1 MQDVQ
6 DVPSFCWVA
15 RGCSSAPGLIARVSN
30 KYPSKRILK
39 SYLDMRTWFSGST
52 KWDDFPL
59 GTTGYHLIPQVVKD
73 DFLGAIEAQLQCS
86 GLGLMA
92 HPLTWMGNRPKG
104 RSDTLPFRTG
114 FRRWMKPLKIGG
126 FSGWNCKFTRGI
138 IYIHIHIYVFNDTCV

>member
-52 KWDDFPL
+52 EWDDFPL
-59 GTTGYHLIPQVVKD
+59 GTTGYHWVPLGQVVKD
-73 DFLGAIEAQLQCS
+73 DFLGAMEAQLQCS

-104 RSDTLPFRTG
+104 RSDMDPAIHRVLEGEWNHSKLVGFQGGTVNLPE
-114 FRRWMKPLKIGG
+114 
-126 FSGWNCKFTRGI
+126 
-138 IYIHIHIYVFNDTCV
+138 V